1 MSDEVDNDPSEWIH
15 YHEFAEE
22 RVHKYSD
29 MLEQFEIGG
38 PGPPFDFPEPPDFFP
53 PPPPIPGNVEECE
66 TFSSH
71 FDNCDISKESTSSQD
86 PYLHLMSV
94 IVAVFCLIILASCIT
109 IFLVWRRRRS
119 KSHRSSLHSYCVS
132 GAGRGGQLYDDLYLS
147 GHLPRLSNNY
157 TTTNTFYN
165 RNQVDLASFLL
176 QTSPEGQPIYEEI
189 PPGQSDNSSDYME
202 TSGYNSLPIDNEYA
216 ESERGLFLVPVNGQ
230 HKPLIISGDFQVP
243 GGKTNKKFF
252 TFHRK
257 TLENNKTLQVHDHD
271 IVNSNFLN
279 QFDPLDNCRPQQ
291 QHQPKKTKC
300 GKSLVHSKTLNLQP
314 SSHQRQVMVRSRW
327 AARPGGR
334 TTTYQAGTVSA
345 RQPRP
350 VVDNSVSRHNQDNF
364 LPRTAWTDTSGSD
377 DWLDLANDNPAPH
390 TATTTASSSKNS
402 SDYYSRPGCP
412 SPPDLISNK
421 CRVPP
426 PPTSPSVISTSDV
439 TVSPSS
445 SESYP
450 ECRF

>member
-1 MSDEVDNDPSEWIH
+1 
-15 YHEFAEE
+15 
-22 RVHKYSD
+22 

-38 PGPPFDFPEPPDFFP
+38 PGPPFQFPEPPDFFP
-53 PPPPIPGNVEECE
+53 PPPPIPGNIEECE

-119 KSHRSSLHSYCVS
+119 KSHRSSLHSYCVT
-132 GAGRGGQLYDDLYLS
+132 GGRRGHGGQLYDDLYLA
-147 GHLPRLSNNY
+147 GHLPRLANNY
-157 TTTNTFYN
+157 TTTTTTTTNTFYN

-176 QTSPEGQPIYEEI
+176 QTTPEGQPIYEEI
-189 PPGQSDNSSDYME
+189 PAGHSDNSSEYVE
-202 TSGYNSLPIDNEYA
+202 TSGYHSLPVDSEYA

-230 HKPLIISGDFQVP
+230 HKPLIMSGEFQVP
-243 GGKTNKKFF
+243 AGKTNKKFF

-257 TLENNKTLQVHDHD
+257 TLENNKTLKVPDHD
-271 IVNSNFLN
+271 IVNTNFLN
-279 QFDPLDNCRPQQ
+279 QFDPLDSCRPQQ
-291 QHQPKKTKC
+291 QPKKTKC
-300 GKSLVHSKTLNLQP
+300 GKSLVHSKTLDLHPASQSRVVARMRTPGYRGTYQP
-314 SSHQRQVMVRSRW
+314 
-327 AARPGGR
+327 G
-334 TTTYQAGTVSA
+334 TTT
-345 RQPRP
+345 RPR
-350 VVDNSVSRHNQDNF
+350 VVGGGGGGESGVPRHNQDNF

-377 DWLDLANDNPAPH
+377 DWLDLADNSGPH
-390 TATTTASSSKNS
+390 TATD
-402 SDYYSRPGCP
+402 SDFYSRPGCP

-421 CRVPP
+421 CRLPP
-426 PPTSPSVISTSDV
+426 NSPSVISTSDV